1 MKTSPGD
8 AKVKF
13 SNLQKSSVLISFA
26 GVPATQL
33 TQLEPF
39 LKGFVFGTKILDWR
53 PVKFGKI
60 MTRRSRSMSP
70 AGKTGAPQR
79 PAFSSQEGGVS
90 SMQRTQQQPRRRIER
105 GKSFKERLADEAV
118 QFRAEAAKLSP
129 GTARELLLRRAR
141 QAETAA
147 HIDDWLN
154 ELKSPD

>member
-70 AGKTGAPQR
+70 AGKKGSAAAAR
-79 PAFSSQEGGVS
+79 IFIAGG
-90 SMQRTQQQPRRRIER
+90 R
-105 GKSFKERLADEAV
+105 SFLNATD
-118 QFRAEAAKLSP
+118 
-129 GTARELLLRRAR
+129 
-141 QAETAA
+141 TAA
-147 HIDDWLN
+147 APTPHRAWE
-154 ELKSPD
+154 ELQGTLG